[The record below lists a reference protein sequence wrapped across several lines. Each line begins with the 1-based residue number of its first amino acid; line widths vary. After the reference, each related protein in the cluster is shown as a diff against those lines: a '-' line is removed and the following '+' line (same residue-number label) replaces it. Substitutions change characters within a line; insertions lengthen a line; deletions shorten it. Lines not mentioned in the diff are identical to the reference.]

1 MNADNTQGDYRPETV
16 LDTDA
21 QQVGKLYSR
30 AFLAAATKAGNA
42 EEMLEELGALVDEVL
57 DKNADFDH
65 MLKSQVM
72 PHEER
77 EAMIDR
83 VFRGRA
89 SQLMVN
95 FLKTLSKHG
104 RLGNLRAIRTEAQD
118 LYDTSQGRVKVTV
131 TTALPLE
138 DDVKSAIAAAVKQK
152 TGGEPV
158 LIERTRPDLIGGVV
172 VQIGDTVFDGSVAAR
187 LRRLREKMIDRSV
200 HEIQSRRDRFRS
212 PDGN

>member
-1 MNADNTQGDYRPETV
+1 MAADNSQADHRPETV

-30 AFLAAATKAGNA
+30 ALLGAATKAGQA
-42 EEMLEELGALVDEVL
+42 EEIVEELNSLVDDVL
-57 DKNADFDH
+57 DKNQAFSQ
-65 MLKSQVM
+65 MFRLQVM
-72 PHEER
+72 AHEDR

-83 VFRGRA
+83 VFGGRA

-95 FLKTLSKHG
+95 FLKTLSRHG
-104 RLGNLRAIRTEAQD
+104 RLGELRAIRTAAQD
-118 LYDTSQGRVKVTV
+118 LYDQSLGRVKVIV
-131 TTALPLE
+131 TTAAPLT
-138 DDVKSAIAAAVKQK
+138 DDVKSAIADAVRQRN
-152 TGGEPV
+152 GGEPV
-158 LIERTRPDLIGGVV
+158 LVERTRPEMIGGVV
-172 VQIGDTVFDGSVAAR
+172 IQIGDPVFDGSVAAR

>member
-1 MNADNTQGDYRPETV
+1 MNAESPQSGYRPETV

-30 AFLAAATKAGNA
+30 AFLGAAQKAGQT
-42 EEMLEELGALVDEVL
+42 EELLEELGSLVDDVL
-57 DKNADFDH
+57 DKNPAFAR
-65 MLKSQVM
+65 MFGSQVM
-72 PHEER
+72 PHDER

-83 VFRGRA
+83 VFRDRA

-118 LYDTSQGRVKVTV
+118 LYDQQQGRIKVIV

-138 DDVKSAIAAAVKQK
+138 DEVKSAIADAVRQR

-172 VQIGDTVFDGSVAAR
+172 VQIGDTLFDGSVAAR
-187 LRRLREKMIDRSV
+187 LRRMREKMIDRSV
-200 HEIQSRRDRFRS
+200 HEIQSRRDRFRTT
-212 PDGN
+212 DGN

>member
-1 MNADNTQGDYRPETV
+1 MNAESPQGGYRPETV

-30 AFLAAATKAGNA
+30 AFLGAAQKAGQT
-42 EEMLEELGALVDEVL
+42 EELLEELGSLVDDVL
-57 DKNADFDH
+57 DKNPAFAR
-65 MLKSQVM
+65 MFGSQVM
-72 PHEER
+72 PHDER

-83 VFRGRA
+83 VFRDRA

-118 LYDTSQGRVKVTV
+118 LYDQQQGRIKVIV

-138 DDVKSAIAAAVKQK
+138 DEVKSAIADAVRQR

-172 VQIGDTVFDGSVAAR
+172 VQIGDTLFDGSVAAR
-187 LRRLREKMIDRSV
+187 LRRMREKMIDRSV
-200 HEIQSRRDRFRS
+200 HEIQSRRDRFRTT
-212 PDGN
+212 DGN